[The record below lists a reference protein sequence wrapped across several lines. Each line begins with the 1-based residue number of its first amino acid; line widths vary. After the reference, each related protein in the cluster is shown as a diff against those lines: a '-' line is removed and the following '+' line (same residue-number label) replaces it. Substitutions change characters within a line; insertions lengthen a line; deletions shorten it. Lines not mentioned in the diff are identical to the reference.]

1 MRASERKEKRMPTV
15 SLSLSLR
22 RQSRGTPDPFISIS
36 AHTHTHRAPTAVK
49 NGCGRFLAGDLG
61 GKKEEG
67 NKTRERAQFF
77 DGREKKRRLARPPL
91 SVSQQCSHQ
100 GAQEEGGRRSCEWG
114 GGHATEEERR
124 GERGGRWVELMF
136 FSLLTRTLAHA
147 PLTPKTHPLSPAP
160 PPHHHPP
167 PPRPR
172 PHHAFLPV
180 RPPAGPPRP
189 VCGCGR

>member
-1 MRASERKEKRMPTV
+1 MQSV
-15 SLSLSLR
+15 SLYLSLR

-36 AHTHTHRAPTAVK
+36 AHTHTHRAPAAVK

-67 NKTRERAQFF
+67 NKTRERAQFLM
-77 DGREKKRRLARPPL
+77 GEKKKEGLPGLPSPSHNNAHIRARRRREVAAR
-91 SVSQQCSHQ
+91 VSGVAAMQ
-100 GAQEEGGRRSCEWG
+100 RR
-114 GGHATEEERR
+114 RR
-124 GERGGRWVELMF
+124 GEERGVGGGSSCCF
-136 FSLLTRTLAHA
+136 FLSGPVCSLALRSHRKPT
-147 PLTPKTHPLSPAP
+147 LSPP
-160 PPHHHPP
+160 PLHPTPTPP

-172 PHHAFLPV
+172 PHHALLPV